1 MAVTVELE
9 FASVAV
15 GRLES
20 SVDVGINESSV
31 VVVVGVGDKVV
42 VSNSPGA
49 VGLG

>member
-1 MAVTVELE
+1 VAVTVELE

-31 VVVVGVGDKVV
+31 VVVGVGDKVV